1 MAKSQAVQ
9 SALDQIL
16 LIGRVLRSLDM
27 ALLEWKD
34 DLYTPLASPP
44 RWFSGKV
51 PWASLPF
58 LEHFVDEARRY
69 LHDHVGGVIAS
80 DQFSVQGKDEE
91 LLLRARALRVQGKL
105 VLAIER
111 LVGAS
116 DVRPILRQA
125 REQALEHE
133 ALADQSRAVHAP
145 VAAMARAVEQLKVG
159 SLSKDQRAAVD
170 ALSGSIATL
179 QEIAASLPSPRKRR
193 P

>member
-1 MAKSQAVQ
+1 MSKSEAVQ

-16 LIGRVLRSLDM
+16 LIGKVLRSLDM
-27 ALLEWKD
+27 ALIEWKD
-34 DLYTPLASPP
+34 DVYTPLASPP

-51 PWASLPF
+51 PWESLPF

-80 DQFSVQGKDEE
+80 DQFSVQAKEEE

-125 REQALEHE
+125 REQMLEHE
-133 ALADQSRAVHAP
+133 VLADTARAVHAP
-145 VAAMARAVEQLKVG
+145 LAAVSRAVERLKKAG
-159 SLSKDQRAAVD
+159 LTDAQRSAAAALDESLE
-170 ALSGSIATL
+170 TL
-179 QEIAASLPSPRKRR
+179 QGVAAALPAARKRR
-193 P
+193 